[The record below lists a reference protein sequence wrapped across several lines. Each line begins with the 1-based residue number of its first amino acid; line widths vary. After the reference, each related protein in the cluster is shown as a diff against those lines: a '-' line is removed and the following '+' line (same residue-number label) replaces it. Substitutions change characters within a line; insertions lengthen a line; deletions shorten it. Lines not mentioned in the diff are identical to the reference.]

1 MDFALTRRTPQPRP
15 VVRTKM
21 ARMALIAGT
30 CITTGVAFTIARDG
44 EPPREGT
51 RAEASPLV
59 APPGP
64 AAIHAPR
71 NSRADSPSDDPTNDA
86 APTIVELERLLAAG
100 DRTLHPLVLEETLPA
115 MVAQHPEDIARFAEL
130 ETDPRLREELIRRV
144 AQLWTRKDV
153 NRAVAWVTSLPM
165 SPERDA
171 SLIDMSLTLAET
183 DPEQALNLREPAVGN
198 IEPDGVLEAIVQRW
212 AERDFDAALAWIN
225 ARPASVQHDKLL
237 QRLVFVRAA
246 AGAPREAARMVD
258 ESFGSGPQ
266 KAEAADIVVGQWS
279 QTDPAAASDW
289 RAGLE

>member
-1 MDFALTRRTPQPRP
+1 
-15 VVRTKM
+15 
-21 ARMALIAGT
+21 MALIAGT
-30 CITTGVAFTIARDG
+30 CITTGVAFNIARDG

-64 AAIHAPR
+64 GVIHGPHDSRPEAPT
-71 NSRADSPSDDPTNDA
+71 DDPTGVA
-86 APTIVELERLLAAG
+86 ALTIVELERRLDAG
-100 DRTLHPLVLEETLPA
+100 DRTFHPLVLQDALPA

-153 NRAVAWVTSLPM
+153 NRAVAWVSSLPM

-183 DPEQALNLREPAVGN
+183 DPKQALNLREPAVGN
-198 IEPDGVLEAIVQRW
+198 VEPDGVLEAIVQRW

-246 AGAPREAARMVD
+246 AGAPREAARRVV
-258 ESFGSGPQ
+258 ECVGNGPR
-266 KAEAADIVVGQWS
+266 KMEAADIVVRQWS
-279 QTDPAAASDW
+279 QTDAAAASDW

>member
-1 MDFALTRRTPQPRP
+1 MDFALMRGTPQPRP
-15 VVRTKM
+15 VVRTKT
-21 ARMALIAGT
+21 ARMALIAGA
-30 CITTGVAFTIARDG
+30 CITAGVAFNIAREG

-51 RAEASPLV
+51 RAEASPLL

-64 AAIHAPR
+64 GAIRAPR
-71 NSRADSPSDDPTNDA
+71 NTRPDTPTDDTTNIPA
-86 APTIVELERLLAAG
+86 LTIVELQRRLDAG
-100 DRTLHPLVLEETLPA
+100 DRTFHPLVLQEALPA
-115 MVAQHPEDIARFAEL
+115 MVAQRPEEIARFAEL
-130 ETDPRLREELIRRV
+130 ESDPRLREELIRRV

-153 NRAVAWVTSLPM
+153 NRAVAWVTSLPK

-171 SLIDMSLTLAET
+171 SLIDMSLAIAET
-183 DPEQALNLREPAVGN
+183 DPKQALDLREPAVGN
-198 IEPDGVLEAIVQRW
+198 VEPDGVLEAIVQRW
-212 AERDFDAALAWIN
+212 AERDFDAALAWTN
-225 ARPASVQHDKLL
+225 ARPASAQHDKLL